1 MAIKEAEENQSAEP
15 VMSMADQM
23 KLALEE
29 SIREKMKE
37 AAAKTTSMNINM
49 DAALYKKADALNFG
63 ELKTDEVYYKSG
75 NTEYVA
81 QGFTDGIVYTEV
93 GHWEQDDIK
102 QLAWES
108 KIKNGEV
115 AASASDSSGLSEGN
129 KSAERASDSGSLSE
143 GSTLTA

>member
-1 MAIKEAEENQSAEP
+1 MATKEAEENQSAEP

-23 KLALEE
+23 KLALTEN
-29 SIREKMKE
+29 IREKVKE

-49 DAALYKKADALNFG
+49 DAALYKKADALKLG
-63 ELKTDEVYYKSG
+63 ELKTDEVYIKSG

-93 GHWEQDDIK
+93 GHWDQDDIK

-108 KIKNGEV
+108 KIKG
-115 AASASDSSGLSEGN
+115 S

-143 GSTLTA
+143 GTTLTA